1 MIGKSVLGSF
11 VSGESL
17 LVIILVRKVVLMDGV
32 VNKLFITDE
41 ILIIDECSL
50 VEFVVNE
57 YLLMGFILEISV
69 LTEGLNDEYVFMT
82 LVIDECLV
90 VVLGCTAD
98 EVVVMGLVTVEFVLK
113 NAADVTSVL
122 IGLVEV
128 ELTELFIDE

>member
-122 IGLVEV
+122 IGLVEL